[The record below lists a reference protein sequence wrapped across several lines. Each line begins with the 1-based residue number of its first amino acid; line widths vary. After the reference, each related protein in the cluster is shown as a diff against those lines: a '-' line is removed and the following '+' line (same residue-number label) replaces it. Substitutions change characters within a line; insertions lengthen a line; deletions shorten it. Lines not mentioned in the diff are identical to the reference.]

1 MSRRFVLLSASVLV
15 LLTTMA
21 CQVAG
26 IPSQPAT
33 PTLAPP
39 APTMPPPPTA
49 APQNDFVSPTVDAL
63 TLTVREDDIE
73 ALVTQPTTAQQFSV
87 ENLEATFDDGSIE
100 LKADRVAYGLL
111 SVNNLTLEGTV
122 TAVDGRPRLEV
133 TRIQP
138 NNLVTAAIPGI
149 LTRLLESQTDG
160 YYVEDIQIDDG
171 IMTIRVRP

>member
-15 LLTTMA
+15 LLTTVA

-63 TLTVREDDIE
+63 ILTVREDDIE

>member
-15 LLTTMA
+15 LLTTVA